1 MNKVVAIIQSNYIPW
16 KGYFDIINSVD
27 EFIIYDDLQYT
38 RRDWR
43 NRNLIKTAQG
53 LTWLTIPVVVKGK
66 YQQTISETLVSDK
79 KWAEKHWKS
88 ISHTYGKSE
97 YFRDYSDQLEHLY
110 LEKAPLLDRLSE
122 INHLFLSEIN
132 QILGI
137 KTRLRWSDEFDVSG
151 RKTDRLL
158 AICKATGASHYVS
171 GPAAK
176 SYLDQ
181 ALMEQEGIQVQWID
195 YTDYPV
201 YPQLHG
207 DFEHGVSIL
216 DLLFNTGSNA
226 HKYMTSFTD

>member
-181 ALMEQEGIQVQWID
+181 ALMEQEGIQVQWIN